1 MTLLQLQNLLATV
14 WEVWFV
20 ALFLVLMFMIFRP
33 GKRQYYQEQGMIPL
47 RDDAEAPPRS
57 RSN

>member
-1 MTLLQLQNLLATV
+1 MDIFQLQNLLATL

-33 GKRQYYQEQGMIPL
+33 GKRQYYQEQGLIPL
-47 RDDAEAPPRS
+47 RDDAAAPPRS